1 LNVFWPKLGPQTA
14 ELFFGYVQ
22 RFNSLDLQNHENGTA
37 LDELNAHR
45 FLEALGEAMTV
56 VEMRQYLRSTGALGE
71 GRPKNFPIT
80 HFLMAKYKGDWR
92 ILVNASQGDNAEEIA
107 RAQTMLNEATA
118 AMHDAQRAA
127 DESTRAADEVRREQS
142 IYDNRTADLTAKSQ
156 SGGVVSQN
164 RAKAELAQ
172 HLAADPLPLSRAKI
186 TAEAAEKRAAKALA
200 LAQQRVTELE
210 AYLAELAAKSG
221 SSAGSL
227 WWIEREL
234 HEQKKYMPKA
244 RGGIDK

>member
-1 LNVFWPKLGPQTA
+1 MKMELPSMNSTHIVSSKFVFFIYNLSRDKTK
-14 ELFFGYVQ
+14 YVK
-22 RFNSLDLQNHENGTA
+22 NGQINNKKTTK
-37 LDELNAHR
+37 
-45 FLEALGEAMTV
+45 ALGEAMTV

-107 RAQTMLNEATA
+107 RAQAMLNEATA
-118 AMHDAQRAA
+118 AMRNAQKAA
-127 DESTRAADEVRREQS
+127 DESTAAANEVRREQE
-142 IYDNRTADLTAKSQ
+142 IYDNRTNELTLKSQ

-164 RAKAELAQ
+164 KAKAELAQ

-200 LAQQRVTELE
+200 LAQQRVAELE
-210 AYLAELAAKSG
+210 AYLAELSAKSG

-234 HEQKKYMPKA
+234 LEARKYMPKA